1 MKSKISLMFS
11 FAITVV
17 MMSLAN
23 ANAAPIIYVA
33 NLDGPSE
40 SPPNASPGTGFA
52 AVTLDLALH
61 TLEVNV
67 TFGGLTGNTTA
78 AHIHA
83 PTALPFSGTAS
94 VATQTPFFVGFP
106 IGVTSGTYDHTFDT
120 LDTTTYNAPFVT
132 NNGGT
137 AAGAEAALAQALA
150 DGKAYLNIHSST
162 FAGGEIRGFLVIPE
176 PATVALIVIGGI
188 GLLFAKPRASRG

>member
-23 ANAAPIIYVA
+23 ATAAPIIYVA

-52 AVTLDLALH
+52 EVALDLALN

-67 TFGGLTGNTTA
+67 TFAGLLGTTTA

-83 PTALPFSGTAS
+83 ATAS
-94 VATQTPFFVGFP
+94 PGTGIAGVATQTPTFTAFP
-106 IGVTSGTYDHTFDT
+106 LGVTSGTYDHTFDLT
-120 LDTTTYNAPFVT
+120 LDSTYNPSF
-132 NNGGT
+132 
-137 AAGAEAALAQALA
+137 
-150 DGKAYLNIHSST
+150 
-162 FAGGEIRGFLVIPE
+162 
-176 PATVALIVIGGI
+176 
-188 GLLFAKPRASRG
+188 